1 MPSVLKSLQFSF
13 PVPLKMNLSQCG
25 RRIHSSKHCVPV
37 HTERV
42 AISIPVQFWGS
53 MYSSERSQSPSTPEY
68 ETTSIPAYLSPLSL
82 STANAFRLAYL
93 KVCLHTFSTSC
104 SQVLSS
110 SKRFKEFGRSL
121 VFCLSLQSFFFS
133 FFFLAFLAVLGSPL

>member
-53 MYSSERSQSPSTPEY
+53 MYSSERSQSPSTPEID
-68 ETTSIPAYLSPLSL
+68 EKKLNKGRVVIFL
-82 STANAFRLAYL
+82 NRLL
-93 KVCLHTFSTSC
+93 NL
-104 SQVLSS
+104 
-110 SKRFKEFGRSL
+110 
-121 VFCLSLQSFFFS
+121 FCLRVSLLSFTM
-133 FFFLAFLAVLGSPL
+133 